1 MKKIAVLAFTPGGE
15 VLLKIKM
22 INGRKLLVP
31 FEAWQKWGETE
42 RGTIERIKEEIATV
56 APPER
61 FIVRFTRIEKL
72 KINTKFREATKVY
85 YVCHL
90 PFEPVFNSNSEMV
103 VIKKE
108 DLAKFKKEIP
118 QEDYIQILK
127 ALGIQNSLTDFI

>member
-1 MKKIAVLAFTPGGE
+1 MKKIAVLALTPGGE

-22 INGRKLLVP
+22 INGRKLLVS